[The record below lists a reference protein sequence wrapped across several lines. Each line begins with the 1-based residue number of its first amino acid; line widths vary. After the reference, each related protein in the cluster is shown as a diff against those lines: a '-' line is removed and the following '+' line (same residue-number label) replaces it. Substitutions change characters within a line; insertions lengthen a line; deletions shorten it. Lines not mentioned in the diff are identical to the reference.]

1 MNRTIVV
8 LADDLFWKT
17 KIEQAAKSAQAPIV
31 FLSDPAELAKA
42 VEPSRASVVLID
54 LSLRKEPF
62 AAIAA
67 LKKAAKSKSVP
78 IVGYYEHVRKD
89 LQEKATAAGCDQVLS
104 RSTFSQNL
112 SDLIMKFT
120 LPGGTRTEEDEKEL
134 PEE

>member
-1 MNRTIVV
+1 MNRTVVV

-17 KIEQAAKSAQAPIV
+17 KIDQAAKSAQAPIV
-31 FLSDPAELAKA
+31 FLSDPGELAKA
-42 VEPSRASVVLID
+42 VDPSRASIVLID

-67 LKKAAKSKSVP
+67 LKKSARAKSVP
-78 IVGYYEHVRKD
+78 IIGYHEHVRKD
-89 LQEKATAAGCDQVLS
+89 LQEKAAQAGCDQVLS

-112 SDLIMKFT
+112 SDLIMKYT
-120 LPGGTRTEEDEKEL
+120 LPGATRTEEEEKEL

>member
-1 MNRTIVV
+1 MNRTVVV
-8 LADDLFWKT
+8 LADDLFWRT
-17 KIEQAAKSAQAPIV
+17 KIDQAAKSAQAPVV
-31 FLSDPAELAKA
+31 FLSDPADLAKT
-42 VEPSRASVVLID
+42 VDPSRASVVLVD
-54 LSLRKEPF
+54 LALRKEPF

-67 LKKAAKSKSVP
+67 LKKSSKAKSVP
-78 IVGYYEHVRKD
+78 VIGYYEHVRKD

>member
-1 MNRTIVV
+1 MNRTVVV
-8 LADDLFWKT
+8 LADDLFWKA
-17 KIEQAAKSAQAPIV
+17 KIEQATKSAQAPIV

-42 VEPSRASVVLID
+42 VEPSRASIVLID

-67 LKKAAKSKSVP
+67 LKKSPKSKSVP

-120 LPGGTRTEEDEKEL
+120 LPGGTRTEEEEKEL